1 MLLLSVK
8 LVKRCNVFQQTSPTL
23 TMAMSEGE
31 SSAPPAP
38 PLPRPVQR
46 HPVRLEHSTHQYHVE
61 EDTPFVVRG
70 DKLDNIEFEFPKP
83 AHAVNGLPLRLIV
96 GQYLGHSQASRAS
109 ASKLFLILGR
119 LRCLAHALQEYNAG
133 RQTNSH
139 KFRSYWRQHTLNLLS
154 GFGYRAAPGHDTIRV
169 AGLNELIEK
178 LEALHTESITEAR
191 SLIDAGMITFDALG
205 ELFRPDVLVQ
215 SAVLAGNIPSVFR
228 VTDAFYEEHATLFGS
243 QRRFR
248 VSLEFVV
255 LVGRHFSVATFSEV
269 FLAWSGS
276 KTRSIAEF
284 TYRPVL
290 DSEKDMFSRRAEK
303 VLQYGL
309 QGPAYSAYS
318 PDSFYIHSTRS
329 RQNNNSSLLDSSAG
343 SLSHK
348 GGRVMIDV
356 ARGASFGHYPSQ
368 AADEPS
374 LAIIELSRRYRQW
387 SLQRQSSQN
396 NSNGDDTLYI
406 WDDVPP
412 AFLITCWPAL
422 VGMSFTAKA
431 WGHVLVDGLSPID
444 FQEHAFD
451 RLLLSPER
459 KSLIKAV
466 VRRGCEASSQTQDL
480 ITGKQGGVIFLLHGA
495 PGVGKT
501 LTAEAVAEM
510 LHKPL
515 YYITMGELGVT
526 PAELEQRLTDVLG
539 LCAEWNAIALLD
551 EADVFLETRGTSDLV
566 RNAMVCVMLRILEYH
581 PGILFLTTNR
591 VQSLD
596 PAFESRITVALRYE
610 ALDEA
615 ARLQI
620 WKSQLSGVPDMDL
633 SEDDFVELAKER
645 LNGRQIKN
653 AARLAHSVALDQGV
667 VVDLRMLQST
677 VELTSLG
684 RQNMSQDKSWERAT
698 TGSM

>member
-1 MLLLSVK
+1 M
-8 LVKRCNVFQQTSPTL
+8 
-23 TMAMSEGE
+23 
-31 SSAPPAP
+31 
-38 PLPRPVQR
+38 
-46 HPVRLEHSTHQYHVE
+46 
-61 EDTPFVVRG
+61 
-70 DKLDNIEFEFPKP
+70 DNIEFEFPKSTY
-83 AHAVNGLPLRLIV
+83 AANGLPLRLIV
-96 GQYLGHSQASRAS
+96 GQYLGHPQASRAS

-133 RQTNSH
+133 CQTQSH
-139 KFRSYWRQHTLNLLS
+139 AFKSYWRQHTLNLLS
-154 GFGYRAAPGHDTIRV
+154 GFGFHAGSGHDSIHV
-169 AGLNELIEK
+169 AGLTEFIEK
-178 LEALHTESITEAR
+178 LEVLHAESITEAR

-205 ELFRPDVLVQ
+205 ELFRPEALVQ
-215 SAVLAGNIPSVFR
+215 AVVLAGSVPSVFR

-248 VSLEFVV
+248 VSMEFVV
-255 LVGRHFSVATFSEV
+255 LVGQHFSVAAFSEV

-276 KTRSIAEF
+276 KTRSISEF
-284 TYRPVL
+284 AYRPLL
-290 DSEKDMFSRRAEK
+290 DSEKDVFSHRAEK
-303 VLQYGL
+303 IVQYGL
-309 QGPAYSAYS
+309 QGPAYAAYS

-329 RQNNNSSLLDSSAG
+329 RPNGTSSLSNSAIG
-343 SLSHK
+343 SQSYK
-348 GGRVMIDV
+348 GGRIMIDV

-396 NSNGDDTLYI
+396 TSNEAETLYI
-406 WDDVPP
+406 WDDVPSE
-412 AFLITCWPAL
+412 FLITCWPAL

-431 WGHVLVDGLSPID
+431 WGHVLVSGLSSIA

-451 RLLLSPER
+451 QLLLSPER
-459 KSLIKAV
+459 KKLVKAV
-466 VRRGCEASSQTQDL
+466 VRRGCDTLQTQDL

-526 PAELEQRLTDVLG
+526 PAELEQRLTDVLS

-551 EADVFLETRGTSDLV
+551 EADVFLETRGTCDLV

-610 ALDEA
+610 SLDEA

-620 WKSQLSGVPDMDL
+620 WKSQLSGVDKDL
-633 SEDDFVELAKER
+633 SEGDFGKLAKEC

-653 AARLAHSVALDQGV
+653 AARLAHSVVLDQGV
-667 VVDLRMLQST
+667 AVDLRLLQNT

-684 RQNMSQDKSWERAT
+684 RQNMLQDKSWEQST
-698 TGSM
+698 TD